1 MSIAAPSPRGR
12 LSRLWRSL
20 TWRCRRYARLPR
32 YLRAVMAMIGS
43 RNGDL
48 SMAPSDSAARGTNPS
63 ARISLLRL
71 VGAALVALVGACTLL
86 LAIGYIR
93 FASAIEAQEPTTTPR
108 TDAIVVVT
116 GGAQRIGDA
125 IGLLGADR
133 GARLLISGVN
143 EKTSREELA
152 KLNPAARDL
161 LACCV
166 DLDYRAR
173 NTIGNAIETRR
184 WIRQH
189 GFRSLLVVTS
199 NYHMPRTLA
208 EFAHAMPN
216 ITLIPHPVVT
226 DHVDTTG
233 WWSHWA
239 TVKVLV
245 PEYVKYLVARLR
257 SLVERDPETSR
268 LSIIIGGR
276 KPVSAKPAEVIGPAS
291 EKRSRLIDRPRH
303 EG

>member
-1 MSIAAPSPRGR
+1 
-12 LSRLWRSL
+12 
-20 TWRCRRYARLPR
+20 
-32 YLRAVMAMIGS
+32 MAMTGS
-43 RNGDL
+43 RNAHL
-48 SMAPSDSAARGTNPS
+48 AMAPTETTARRTEPAVRTS
-63 ARISLLRL
+63 PLRL
-71 VGAALVALVGACTLL
+71 MALAAVALACVGTLL
-86 LAIGYIR
+86 LALGYIR
-93 FASAIEAQEPTTTPR
+93 FATAIDAQEPATTPR

-143 EKTSREELA
+143 ERTGREELA

-173 NTIGNAIETRR
+173 NTIGNAIEARR
-184 WIRQH
+184 WVRQH

-208 EFAHAMPN
+208 EFAHAMPK
-216 ITLIPHPVVT
+216 ISLVPHPVVT
-226 DHVDTTG
+226 DHVDTAG
-233 WWSHWA
+233 WWSHWG

-245 PEYVKYLVARLR
+245 PEYVKYLAARLR
-257 SLVERDPETSR
+257 SLIESDPETSR
-268 LSIIIGGR
+268 LSVIVGGR
-276 KPVSAKPAEVIGPAS
+276 KPVSAKPAELLGPAA
-291 EKRSRLIDRPRH
+291 EKRSRLIDRPHH